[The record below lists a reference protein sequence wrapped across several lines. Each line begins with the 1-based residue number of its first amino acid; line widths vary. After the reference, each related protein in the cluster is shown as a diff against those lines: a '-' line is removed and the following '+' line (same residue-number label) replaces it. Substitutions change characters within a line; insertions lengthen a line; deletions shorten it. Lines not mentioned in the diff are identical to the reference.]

1 MSGQPSGAAP
11 RGGGVSGAASYAG
24 HDPHDHDHAHN
35 DIVYPDAIPFVLVHL
50 SLVGIF
56 WTGFT
61 TQAVVLCI
69 SLYLVRMWAV
79 TAGFHRYFSH
89 RSFKTSRWFQ
99 FVLAFLGQTSA
110 QRGVLWWA
118 ALHRHHHRHSDT
130 PLDVH
135 SPVHTGFWFSHVG
148 WIFSPQKNEA
158 DYAGIEDFSK
168 YPELRFLDRHP
179 YLPASL
185 LGIACFVVA
194 GWPGLFVGFLL
205 STVILWH
212 GVFAINSLAHVVGSK
227 RYLTADESR
236 NNWWLALITLG
247 EGWHNNHHHYQ
258 SSTRQGFYWWEID
271 ICYYVLK
278 AMSWVGLV
286 WDLREPPK
294 HVVEG
299 EARLGR
305 KVIEK
310 VASEWADDFSVDAVV
325 ARLREAWD
333 QLPSAPSLE
342 ELRAHARDAA
352 QHARGAAAQHARDAA
367 QHAREAAQQARN
379 AAQHAA
385 QHARDAASGAAL
397 AARDDL
403 VAWFHE
409 VELPHVP
416 SIDEIREE
424 LRGRVA
430 KRYRD
435 SPSLHD
441 IAERARALVV
451 ERLAHELVVEP
462 RGA

>member
-1 MSGQPSGAAP
+1 MNRPDPSLRPTDHGHAAHAPGHAAP
-11 RGGGVSGAASYAG
+11 AHG
-24 HDPHDHDHAHN
+24 HDHGHAHDEPHN
-35 DIVYPDAIPFVLVHL
+35 DIVYPAAIPFVLVHL

-61 TQAVVLCI
+61 TQAVVICVA
-69 SLYLVRMWAV
+69 LYLVRMWAV

-89 RSFKTSRWFQ
+89 RSYKTSRAFQ
-99 FVLAFLGQTSA
+99 FLLAFLGQTSA

-118 ALHRHHHRHSDT
+118 AVHRHHHRHSDT
-130 PLDVH
+130 PEDVH

-158 DYAGIEDFSK
+158 DYSTIEDFAR

-179 YLPASL
+179 YMPATL
-185 LGIACFVVA
+185 LAVACYLVA
-194 GWPGLFVGFLL
+194 GWPGLFVGFFL

-258 SSTRQGFYWWEID
+258 SSTRQGFFWWEID
-271 ICYYVLK
+271 LSYYVLK

-294 HVVEG
+294 HIVEG

-310 VASEWADDFSVDAVV
+310 VAADWADEYSVDAVV
-325 ARLREAWD
+325 ARLQEAWT

-342 ELRAHARDAA
+342 ELRERARQAQVDA
-352 QHARGAAAQHARDAA
+352 
-367 QHAREAAQQARN
+367 
-379 AAQHAA
+379 
-385 QHARDAASGAAL
+385 
-397 AARDDL
+397 
-403 VAWFHE
+403 VAYFHE
-409 VELPHVP
+409 MELPHVP

-424 LRGRVA
+424 IQARVA
-430 KRYRD
+430 RRYHD
-435 SPSLHD
+435 SPSLEE
-441 IAERARALVV
+441 IAERARALLL
-451 ERLAHELVVEP
+451 ERLAHRLVLEP
-462 RGA
+462 AGG

>member
-1 MSGQPSGAAP
+1 MPHRSTHAPSP
-11 RGGGVSGAASYAG
+11 P
-24 HDPHDHDHAHN
+24 DPHAHPHDEAHN
-35 DIVYPDAIPFVLVHL
+35 DIVYPAAIPFVLVHL

-61 TQAVVLCI
+61 TQAVVMCVV
-69 SLYLVRMWAV
+69 LYLVRMWAL

-89 RSFKTSRWFQ
+89 RSYKTSRWFQ

-135 SPVHTGFWFSHVG
+135 SPVHTGFWFSHLG

-158 DYAGIEDFSK
+158 DYSDIEDFAK

-179 YLPASL
+179 YFPAVL
-185 LGIACFVVA
+185 LGIACFLVG

-212 GVFAINSLAHVVGSK
+212 GVFAINSIAHVVGRK

-236 NNWWLALITLG
+236 NNWWLAIITLG

-258 SSTRQGFYWWEID
+258 SSTRQGFYWWEVD
-271 ICYYVLK
+271 ISFYVLK

-286 WDLREPPK
+286 WDLREPPRN
-294 HVVEG
+294 VVEG

-310 VASEWADDFSVDAVV
+310 VAEDWAEDFSLDAVV
-325 ARLREAWD
+325 ARLQEAWAH
-333 QLPSAPSLE
+333 LPSAPSLD
-342 ELRAHARDAA
+342 ELRERARQA
-352 QHARGAAAQHARDAA
+352 QGDVVAYFH
-367 QHAREAAQQARN
+367 
-379 AAQHAA
+379 
-385 QHARDAASGAAL
+385 
-397 AARDDL
+397 DL
-403 VAWFHE
+403 
-409 VELPHVP
+409 ELPHVP

-424 LRGRVA
+424 LRTRVA
-430 KRYRD
+430 RRYRD
-435 SPSLHD
+435 SPSLEE
-441 IAERARALVV
+441 IAARAREILV
-451 ERLAHELVVEP
+451 ERVAHRLVLEP
-462 RGA
+462 AAG